1 MTQSAINDTV
11 RQIETLITKLHDD
24 ATAATGLS
32 DFGGSDYLDGLRR
45 LVEAF
50 GAIPGISDDGLD
62 GLAGFLVTPVLA
74 VRLRTEEGWKGNP
87 DCLATDLGAPVFIV
101 GVPRTGTTAL
111 HQLLSVD
118 PRFQVSEKWLHTYPK
133 PRPPRDTWAAD
144 ADYQQ
149 AVAEA
154 ELMPEFLRRTHFV
167 GPDEADECLA
177 PMAQSFVSN
186 YFGSMASIPS
196 YDEWMLAQD
205 MTPSLVRYANFLRLI
220 GSTSPDKTW
229 LLKNPSHVLFIDK
242 LLTVFPG
249 ARVIQTHRD
258 PQAALGSVVSVLS
271 MVSKMVGVDRGPQD
285 IARREIAV
293 WSEGVRRIAAARQ
306 GRESSF
312 YDVDYREFTSNPLA
326 VVRRLYK
333 AFDLELSDEVASSMQ
348 QWVDAHPKGRHGA
361 HSYDP
366 DALGVDRHTID
377 EHFGPY
383 IKEYELQ

>member
-1 MTQSAINDTV
+1 V
-11 RQIETLITKLHDD
+11 RHIETLITKLHDD

-32 DFGGSDYLDGLRR
+32 DFGDSDYLDGLRR

-50 GAIPGISDDGLD
+50 DAIPGISDDGLA
-62 GLAGFLVTPVLA
+62 GLTGFLATSVLA
-74 VRLRTEEGWKGNP
+74 VRLRTEEGWKRNP
-87 DCLATDLGAPVFIV
+87 DCLAGDLGAPVFIV

-133 PRPPRDTWAAD
+133 PRPARETWAAD
-144 ADYQQ
+144 ADYQRE
-149 AVAEA
+149 VAAA
-154 ELMPEFLRRTHFV
+154 ELMPEWLSRTHFV

-186 YFGSMASIPS
+186 YFGSMASIPA

-220 GSTSPDKTW
+220 GSTTPNKTW
-229 LLKNPSHVLFIDK
+229 LLKNPSHVLFIDE

-271 MVSKMVGVDRGPQD
+271 MISKTVGVERAPQD

-312 YDVDYREFTSNPLA
+312 YDVDYREFIGNPLT
-326 VVRRLYK
+326 VVRRLYQ
-333 AFDLELSDEVASSMQ
+333 AFDLELSDEVANSMR
-348 QWVDAHPKGRHGA
+348 QWLDAHPKDHRGA